1 MSQCDLTGKA
11 ADKRRAILD
20 ATLSLLSERG
30 FHGFS
35 MKQLAERAGVAAGT
49 IYLYFEDRDD
59 LIGKLHDDVVRE
71 IADNAFAGHDPAA
84 PLAEQHRLILR
95 NVWRFGMTRPNAML
109 TKGQFDHL
117 PPDILR
123 GRRDAAHEVFL
134 PFLELLSAGRKT
146 GEIKDLPD
154 EILVALC
161 FDPLCSMISQ
171 HHLDLIR
178 ISDAEF
184 ERILDAT
191 WDAISS

>member
-11 ADKRRAILD
+11 VDKRRAILD

-35 MKQLAERAGVAAGT
+35 IKQLAERAGVAAGT
-49 IYLYFEDRDD
+49 IYLYFKDRDD
-59 LIGKLHDDVVRE
+59 LIGKLHDDVIRE
-71 IADNAFAGHDPAA
+71 IAANAFAEHDTSE
-84 PLAEQHRLILR
+84 PLADQLRLILR
-95 NVWRFGMTRPNAML
+95 NVWRFGMVRPNAML

-123 GRRDAAHEVFL
+123 SRRDAAHEVFL
-134 PFLELLSAGRKT
+134 PFLTLLNSGRT
-146 GEIKDLPD
+146 SGQIKDLPD
-154 EILVALC
+154 EVLVALC

-171 HHLDLIR
+171 HHLNLIR
-178 ISDAEF
+178 ITDAEL